1 MRRTWFFLSLI
12 LALVTAI
19 GGLFYQVITRE
30 YSQDQGNIVLVG
42 MIGIFL
48 AGLICFAILC
58 YHRTKVYQL
67 CVDIKNKDNRPIK
80 YAILIL
86 PIIFIINICLTLHV
100 FNKIDNPAYAN
111 LIKNANV
118 IILLLLSILLFKV
131 KINIPSIVGFIMC
144 VLGIS
149 LIVLYN

>member
-48 AGLICFAILC
+48 LINMFC
-58 YHRTKVYQL
+58 YFM
-67 CVDIKNKDNRPIK
+67 
-80 YAILIL
+80 L
-86 PIIFIINICLTLHV
+86 PSN
-100 FNKIDNPAYAN
+100 
-111 LIKNANV
+111 
-118 IILLLLSILLFKV
+118 
-131 KINIPSIVGFIMC
+131 
-144 VLGIS
+144 
-149 LIVLYN
+149 